1 MTKSSFFWFN
11 CCVRFQGA
19 WTYLPFLPWLSI
31 KFLKYFWFLKICGPN
46 GPNVKISVS
55 IKKRIAWGF
64 QNSPYFWLWCP
75 FCGSYSFSNMGT
87 GTFFWDTLYIFN
99 KALIFF
105 LSTRAYTQLED
116 LDLTNIWPKTQLV
129 PTLYCL
135 PDILSM
141 SEGIRPKEIFQ
152 DSMIPTW
159 RSSPRCNL

>member
-1 MTKSSFFWFN
+1 MSKIISRRFSIGWAYYFWFD
-11 CCVRFQGA
+11 
-19 WTYLPFLPWLSI
+19 YE
-31 KFLKYFWFLKICGPN
+31 YFWFLKICGPN

-105 LSTRAYTQLED
+105 YR
-116 LDLTNIWPKTQLV
+116 LV
-129 PTLYCL
+129 PTLSLRTWIWLISDLKPNWCQTFTVYRTFCQKASDQKKYFKIQWFSPGDQVL
-135 PDILSM
+135 V
-141 SEGIRPKEIFQ
+141 EICR
-152 DSMIPTW
+152 DV
-159 RSSPRCNL
+159 LGAEH